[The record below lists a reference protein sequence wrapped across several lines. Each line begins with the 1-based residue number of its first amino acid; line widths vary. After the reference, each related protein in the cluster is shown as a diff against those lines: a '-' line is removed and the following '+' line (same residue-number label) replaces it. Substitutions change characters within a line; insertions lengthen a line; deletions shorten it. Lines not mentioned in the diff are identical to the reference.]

1 MAVNFGVNYLAVVVA
16 TVVALVI
23 GFIWYSPRVFGN
35 RWMAYLGTTQA
46 QLGNPGPTGMLVG
59 VVASLI
65 NAWALAVLAL
75 NLGGKSVTDGV
86 LLGVLAWLGFM
97 ATITAAQISFEKKSW
112 GLWVLNNAH
121 NLLRSEEHTS
131 ELQSHSDLVCRLL
144 LE

>member
-16 TVVALVI
+16 AVVALVI

-59 VVASLI
+59 VVASLL
-65 NAWALAVLAL
+65 NAWVLALLAL

-121 NLLRSEEHTS
+121 NLLVQVIMAAIVTAWR
-131 ELQSHSDLVCRLL
+131 
-144 LE
+144 

>member
-1 MAVNFGVNYLAVVVA
+1 MNFGVNYLAVVVA
-16 TVVALVI
+16 AVVALVI

-59 VVASLI
+59 VVASLL
-65 NAWALAVLAL
+65 NAWVLALLAL

-121 NLLRSEEHTS
+121 NLLVQVIMAAIVTAWR
-131 ELQSHSDLVCRLL
+131 
-144 LE
+144 

>member
-16 TVVALVI
+16 AVVALVI

-112 GLWVLNNAH
+112 GLWVMNNAH
-121 NLLRSEEHTS
+121 NLLVQVIMAAIVTAWR
-131 ELQSHSDLVCRLL
+131 
-144 LE
+144 

>member
-1 MAVNFGVNYLAVVVA
+1 MAVNLGVNYLAVVVA
-16 TVVALVI
+16 TVVVLVI

-121 NLLRSEEHTS
+121 NLLVQVIMAAIVTAWR
-131 ELQSHSDLVCRLL
+131 
-144 LE
+144 

>member
-16 TVVALVI
+16 AVVALVI
-23 GFIWYSPRVFGN
+23 GFIWYSPRVFGT

-59 VVASLI
+59 VVASLL
-65 NAWALAVLAL
+65 NAWVLALLAL

-121 NLLRSEEHTS
+121 NLLVQVIMAAIVTAWR
-131 ELQSHSDLVCRLL
+131 
-144 LE
+144 

>member
-16 TVVALVI
+16 AVVALVI

-121 NLLRSEEHTS
+121 NLLVQVLMAAIVTIWR
-131 ELQSHSDLVCRLL
+131 
-144 LE
+144 

>member
-16 TVVALVI
+16 AVVALVI

-59 VVASLI
+59 VVASLL
-65 NAWALAVLAL
+65 NAWVLALLAL

-97 ATITAAQISFEKKSW
+97 ATITAAQVSFEKKSW
-112 GLWVLNNAH
+112 RLWVLNNAH
-121 NLLRSEEHTS
+121 NLLVQVIMAAIVTAWR
-131 ELQSHSDLVCRLL
+131 
-144 LE
+144 